1 MKKLY
6 DGELEENVALI
17 ASYTVDE
24 TNRVGCNVFCDI
36 EPPETGAS
44 RAEWAYRCRVPSNE
58 THDMNKYELVAR

>member
-1 MKKLY
+1 MTGSLKKTSPLSPPI
-6 DGELEENVALI
+6 LWMRR
-17 ASYTVDE
+17 
-24 TNRVGCNVFCDI
+24 TNRVGCNFFCDI